1 MNWSEVVIS
10 VVSIVLTALASWGVA
25 KLTEWL
31 NTKIS
36 DKNAQSFLTSALTT
50 VTGVV
55 KQTYQTY
62 VESLKG
68 QDAFTEEAQK
78 TALANALETIK
89 SLLPEKVKTYITENF
104 SDIDAWL
111 TTQIEAAIY
120 TLKNSNTS
128 SSGATAATDTAAA

>member
-1 MNWSEVVIS
+1 MNWSDIIIS
-10 VVSIVLTALASWGVA
+10 AVSIIVTGLVSWGVA
-25 KLTEWL
+25 KLIEL
-31 NTKIS
+31 INSKIG
-36 DKNAQSFLTSALTT
+36 DANAKAMLTAAVTT
-50 VTGVV
+50 VTDVV

-104 SDIDAWL
+104 SNIDAWL